1 MRRYGPPFTKQR
13 TDFDAHRQGKH
24 LKTKIVLVD
33 FENTQPKDLAS
44 INGGGYHVKVFLGA
58 QQAKIP
64 TAMALTLQGFG
75 PQAEYIQ
82 INGNG
87 SNAVDFH
94 IAYYIGRLAATAP
107 DTQFYV
113 ISKDTGFDPLLKHL
127 RERGISCQRLSSIAD
142 VVSAKRTSAL
152 NGDRVAAV
160 LENLAKRKSAKP
172 RTLKKLRTTI
182 QALFPNE
189 LIEGVD
195 RIIEQLRMR
204 GAINI
209 TEGKVHY
216 ETVA

>member
-1 MRRYGPPFTKQR
+1 M
-13 TDFDAHRQGKH
+13 
-24 LKTKIVLVD
+24 KTKIVLID
-33 FENTQPKDLAS
+33 FENVQPKDLTS
-44 INGGGYHVKVFLGA
+44 INGGAYQVKVFLGTH
-58 QQAKIP
+58 QAKIP
-64 TAMALTLQGFG
+64 TDIARTLQGFG

-127 RERGISCQRLSSIAD
+127 KERGISCERLSSIAD
-142 VVSAKRTSAL
+142 VVSAKPRAAL
-152 NGDRVAAV
+152 NGDKVNAV

-172 RTLKKLRTTI
+172 RTLKALRTTI

-189 LIEGVD
+189 LMEGELD
-195 RIIEQLRMR
+195 RLIEQLTMR
-204 GAINI
+204 RAIRI
-209 TEGKVHY
+209 TDDKVHY
-216 ETVA
+216 ESVA